1 MRDEP
6 RALIVIEREEGF
18 EVRVIVGT
26 GNDEDFI
33 ASADHMKDPRGL
45 VDYSLN
51 GRHKEAIPWK
61 ITGNL
66 GGEQYQDHS
75 RGPFNE
81 GAFYAERQGYHL
93 PGAPFSE
100 WKTQSPFTEITE
112 PGVGFWATSFDLDLP
127 VGYDIPLSVQFTN
140 STTKDSSVARFR
152 SELFV
157 NGWQFGK
164 YVNNVGPQTRFPV
177 PEGII
182 NYNGPNYLTL
192 TIWSMDSRPFQLTNL
207 QLQADAVI
215 QSGYSKPD
223 LVQRLHYNERLD
235 SY

>member
-1 MRDEP
+1 MLYNQTLSLGGLKEGEKYIIMI
-6 RALIVIEREEGF
+6 LIDHM
-18 EVRVIVGT
+18 
-26 GNDEDFI
+26 GNDENFI
-33 ASADHMKDPRGL
+33 VNADYMKDPRGL

-51 GRHKEAIPWK
+51 GRDKEAISWK

-93 PGAPFSE
+93 PGAPLNE

-112 PGVGFWATSFDLDLP
+112 SGVGFWATSFDLDLP
-127 VGYDIPLSVQFTN
+127 AGYDIPLSVQFTN
-140 STTKDSSVARFR
+140 STTKDSSVAKFR

-164 YVNNVGPQTRFPV
+164 YGMSPSISLFGDP
-177 PEGII
+177 
-182 NYNGPNYLTL
+182 NGANPYLSEQCRPTN
-192 TIWSMDSRPFQLTNL
+192 TIPSSRGDYQL
-207 QLQADAVI
+207 
-215 QSGYSKPD
+215 
-223 LVQRLHYNERLD
+223 
-235 SY
+235 